1 MNGEGILYQ
10 SLVRMYQL
18 LTCLHQNQSTYK
30 EICDFKNERKCGS
43 QKYVEQG
50 YSGHLKVLET
60 NFFVNSWPDT
70 IHMFAIIKNTNALST
85 LRFGG
90 ISIACFY

>member
-1 MNGEGILYQ
+1 M
-10 SLVRMYQL
+10 
-18 LTCLHQNQSTYK
+18 
-30 EICDFKNERKCGS
+30 RKCGS
-43 QKYVEQG
+43 QKYVEQS

-90 ISIACFY
+90 IRLLVFIKFEKYLQYNRFKAIKL